1 MTFSRSLIA
10 LLLLTVGSFAVAAT
24 TANDDDK
31 LSQQIQQLKEN
42 VLNINSEL
50 SILEQELLYPS
61 SETAFF
67 LSVDVGTPIRLVD
80 VNTTLDGQH
89 VAYHFY
95 TRQEFEALTQG
106 GIQRLYSGNIASGS
120 HSLEV
125 TVTGYNP
132 QGHDYQKTFNFSF
145 VKGPGRKFIELHAKD
160 DLNTMTPQIEM
171 REWDK
176 WSAFQAHC

>member
-1 MTFSRSLIA
+1 MIFSRLLLALSLILA
-10 LLLLTVGSFAVAAT
+10 GFTAVAAT
-24 TANDDDK
+24 QPADNEK

-50 SILEQELLYPS
+50 SLLEQELLYPS
-61 SETAFF
+61 SQTALF

-80 VNTTLDGQH
+80 VNVTLDGKH

-95 TRQEFEALTQG
+95 TRQEFDALTQG
-106 GIQRLYSGNIASGS
+106 GIQRLYNGNLASGQ

-132 QGHDYQKTFNFSF
+132 QGRDYQKTASFSF

-160 DLNTMTPQIEM
+160 DLNTMTPKIEL
-171 REWDK
+171 REWD
-176 WSAFQAHC
+176 Q